1 MFRRRWSGLPAD
13 PIFPANISELGY
25 FINEDD
31 EIRSLENADYYFHYF
46 LTKNERYNDRRRFAY
61 NEAIGNVIHSRLDAE
76 SLASLRLPVGTKP
89 IDPYVPIRIS
99 PDLPERSRVVLIVGE
114 DNQQFGVL
122 AHRVL
127 GGKGGITKGSI
138 LNLVQAL
145 KKQPSSSTDPTPPG
159 IIIANP
165 GELWWW
171 PEGKRGLTP
180 VDRHYIPMTSAVHL
194 GRAYDKARNG
204 IPKNITTAEHVKCV
218 FEEVVD
224 KLVGKDAKLDI
235 IAVGNSAEEVEKY
248 LNDDEVWKKF
258 GTMMG
263 AMVVL
268 GGFYHSDEFKCEGFK
283 QFMQERARAYA
294 IHHTPLDN
302 PIAGSF
308 GNPGA
313 LGFTSFGCPAFSAGE
328 ANMTELMLIE
338 THHSVLN
345 WLENVALLG
354 EAYRNEDVQI
364 YGDDDGVIPE
374 EVLQAW
380 GEKDVEETEKHMKGT
395 EKDMEETEAEI
406 KKDELHALED
416 GKSGHDSTP
425 KKEVAVSKESSPGSS
440 QDSRVAAAE
449 KEDEENVVLK
459 VKDLKVTVE
468 DGE

>member
-1 MFRRRWSGLPAD
+1 M
-13 PIFPANISELGY
+13 
-25 FINEDD
+25 
-31 EIRSLENADYYFHYF
+31 
-46 LTKNERYNDRRRFAY
+46 
-61 NEAIGNVIHSRLDAE
+61 IHSRLDAE
-76 SLASLRLPVGTKP
+76 SLAPLCLPVGTKP
-89 IDPYVPIRIS
+89 IDPHVPIRIS

-165 GELWWW
+165 SELWWW

-224 KLVGKDAKLDI
+224 KLVRKDVKLDI

-263 AMVVL
+263 VMVVL

-283 QFMQERARAYA
+283 QFMQEVRGFCTERRIGMLTMLVLQRARAYT

-354 EAYRNEDVQI
+354 EAYRNEDVQR

-380 GEKDVEETEKHMKGT
+380 GEKDVEDTKKHMKGT

-416 GKSGHDSTP
+416 GNSGHDSTP

-440 QDSRVAAAE
+440 QGSIVAAAE
-449 KEDEENVVLK
+449 KEDEENVALK